1 MTSPTEKRA
10 AGVPLDAAVAWSKF
24 PRGAEYPVEN
34 DANTRNGTPRFPVR
48 LDLNDIVRVLI
59 AEDAPPCELDVE
71 VCVCAVSERLI
82 PADDAARAAF
92 DAAGPELRRECD
104 EIGACRTGEA
114 KMTDA
119 HNLRAS
125 KLVCTVGP
133 RYVEKYR
140 TAATNALSHCYR
152 GALEC
157 CVEAKKRSIALP
169 VVYSEN
175 KGFPREH
182 AAHVATRTVRRFLEN
197 WPGKL
202 DTVVLCL
209 TNRDAGMYVGDGNV
223 PGKASPGRE
232 TGRALGLSDV
242 GTLAAYFPRDDA
254 EARRGEMVL
263 PGDIGNAHGEMDIG
277 EREITIDRFP
287 VGTGPG
293 RGPGSSEAAA
303 AEEKGDAR
311 NDGRKNR
318 LGDERDSASILGV
331 IESPEERRV
340 RAQRAKTRLQ
350 EEDEFD
356 FWFGD
361 GGDEDGD
368 KRASASGPDSP
379 TARARAAAARHD
391 AMVRAAAGVDLR
403 DVAESGAVRVHGR
416 DFIGRRVVSVDAVS
430 LEQWLKNA
438 GRDRSEAERRVLF
451 HVARVV
457 APAAA
462 DPKGCALVYFH
473 GGGEKAEAPSVDFT
487 RRLVDAAL
495 GNGSLEENLK
505 VFYVVHPTAWLQA
518 GMLWGSLTGAL
529 SSGVFWKATFVH
541 RLADLCG
548 FISDEAME
556 TPAHA
561 REYDESLSRKA

>member
-1 MTSPTEKRA
+1 
-10 AGVPLDAAVAWSKF
+10 
-24 PRGAEYPVEN
+24 
-34 DANTRNGTPRFPVR
+34 
-48 LDLNDIVRVLI
+48 
-59 AEDAPPCELDVE
+59 
-71 VCVCAVSERLI
+71 
-82 PADDAARAAF
+82 
-92 DAAGPELRRECD
+92 
-104 EIGACRTGEA
+104 
-114 KMTDA
+114 
-119 HNLRAS
+119 
-125 KLVCTVGP
+125 
-133 RYVEKYR
+133 
-140 TAATNALSHCYR
+140 
-152 GALEC
+152 
-157 CVEAKKRSIALP
+157 
-169 VVYSEN
+169 
-175 KGFPREH
+175 
-182 AAHVATRTVRRFLEN
+182 
-197 WPGKL
+197 
-202 DTVVLCL
+202 
-209 TNRDAGMYVGDGNV
+209 
-223 PGKASPGRE
+223 
-232 TGRALGLSDV
+232 
-242 GTLAAYFPRDDA
+242 
-254 EARRGEMVL
+254 
-263 PGDIGNAHGEMDIG
+263 
-277 EREITIDRFP
+277 
-287 VGTGPG
+287 
-293 RGPGSSEAAA
+293 
-303 AEEKGDAR
+303 
-311 NDGRKNR
+311 
-318 LGDERDSASILGV
+318 LGV

>member
-1 MTSPTEKRA
+1 MKSSTEKRV
-10 AGVPLDAAVAWSKF
+10 AGVPLDSAMAWSKF
-24 PRGAEYPVEN
+24 PRGAEYTV
-34 DANTRNGTPRFPVR
+34 DANTPGTPRFPVR
-48 LDLNDIVRVLI
+48 ADLNDIVRVLI
-59 AEDAPPCELDVE
+59 ADEVSPCELDVE

-114 KMTDA
+114 LMTEA

-152 GALEC
+152 GALER
-157 CVEAKKRSIALP
+157 CVEAKKRSIAVP
-169 VVYSEN
+169 VVYSED
-175 KGFPREH
+175 KGFPRQH

-209 TNRDAGMYVGDGNV
+209 SKRDAGMYVGDGNV
-223 PGKASPGRE
+223 PGKTSLGRE

-242 GTLAAYFPRDDA
+242 GTLAAYFPRDDV

-263 PGDIGNAHGEMDIG
+263 PEDIGNANGEMDIS
-277 EREITIDRFP
+277 ERAIIIDRFP
-287 VGTGPG
+287 AGKSPG
-293 RGPGSSEAAA
+293 RGAPLGEAPAA
-303 AEEKGDAR
+303 KENGDGDAAV
-311 NDGRKNR
+311 GRENR

-331 IESPEERRV
+331 IESPEERRMRV
-340 RAQRAKTRLQ
+340 RRANTRE

-361 GGDEDGD
+361 GKDEDGD
-368 KRASASGPDSP
+368 TRASVSGPESP
-379 TARARAAAARHD
+379 TARARAAVARHE

-430 LEQWLKNA
+430 LELWLKNA

-451 HVARVV
+451 HVARAV

-529 SSGVFWKATFVH
+529 SGVFWKATFVH

-561 REYDESLSRKA
+561 REYDERLSRKV

>member
-1 MTSPTEKRA
+1 
-10 AGVPLDAAVAWSKF
+10 
-24 PRGAEYPVEN
+24 
-34 DANTRNGTPRFPVR
+34 

-157 CVEAKKRSIALP
+157 CVEAKKRTIALP

-379 TARARAAAARHD
+379 TARSRAAAARHES
-391 AMVRAAAGVDLR
+391 MVRAAAGVDLR

>member
-1 MTSPTEKRA
+1 MTSSTEKRA
-10 AGVPLDAAVAWSKF
+10 AGVPLDAAVAWSQF
-24 PRGAEYPVEN
+24 PRGAEYAV
-34 DANTRNGTPRFPVR
+34 DANTPGPPRFPVR
-48 LDLNDIVRVLI
+48 AELNDIVRVLI
-59 AEDAPPCELDVE
+59 ADDAPPCELDVD
-71 VCVCAVSERLI
+71 VCVCAVSERLV

-114 KMTDA
+114 LLTEA
-119 HNLRAS
+119 HSLRAS

-152 GALEC
+152 GALER
-157 CVEAKKRSIALP
+157 CVEAKKRSVAVP

-202 DTVVLCL
+202 DAVVLCL

-232 TGRALGLSDV
+232 TGRAPGLSEV
-242 GTLAAYFPRDDA
+242 GTLAAYFPRDDN

-263 PGDIGNAHGEMDIG
+263 PEDIGNAHGEMDIG
-277 EREITIDRFP
+277 ERAIVIDRFP
-287 VGTGPG
+287 VGTGPE
-293 RGPGSSEAAA
+293 RGPGLGEAAA
-303 AEEKGDAR
+303 AEENGDAA
-311 NDGRKNR
+311 DGREDR
-318 LGDERDSASILGV
+318 LRDERDSASILGV

-340 RAQRAKTRLQ
+340 RAQRAKTRE

-356 FWFGD
+356 YWFGD

-368 KRASASGPDSP
+368 ARASASGPDSP
-379 TARARAAAARHD
+379 TARARAAAARHE

-430 LEQWLKNA
+430 LELWLKNA

-529 SSGVFWKATFVH
+529 SGVFWKATFVH

-561 REYDESLSRKA
+561 REYDERLSGKA

>member
-1 MTSPTEKRA
+1 MKSSTEKRV
-10 AGVPLDAAVAWSKF
+10 AGVPLDSAMAWSKF
-24 PRGAEYPVEN
+24 PRGAEYTV
-34 DANTRNGTPRFPVR
+34 DANTPGTPRFPVR
-48 LDLNDIVRVLI
+48 ADLNDIVRVLI
-59 AEDAPPCELDVE
+59 ADEVSPCELDVE

-114 KMTDA
+114 LMTEA

-157 CVEAKKRSIALP
+157 CVEAKKRSIAVP
-169 VVYSEN
+169 VVYSED
-175 KGFPREH
+175 KGFPRQH

-209 TNRDAGMYVGDGNV
+209 SKRDAGMYVGDGNV
-223 PGKASPGRE
+223 PGKTSLGRE

-242 GTLAAYFPRDDA
+242 GTLAAYFPRDDV

-263 PGDIGNAHGEMDIG
+263 PEDIGNANGEMDIS
-277 EREITIDRFP
+277 ERAIIIDRFP
-287 VGTGPG
+287 AGKSPG
-293 RGPGSSEAAA
+293 RGAPLGEAPAA
-303 AEEKGDAR
+303 KENGDGDAAV
-311 NDGRKNR
+311 GRKNR

-331 IESPEERRV
+331 IESPEERRMRV
-340 RAQRAKTRLQ
+340 RRANTRE

-361 GGDEDGD
+361 GKDEDGD
-368 KRASASGPDSP
+368 TRASVSGPESP
-379 TARARAAAARHD
+379 TARARAAVARHE

-430 LEQWLKNA
+430 LELWLKNA

-451 HVARVV
+451 HVARAV

-529 SSGVFWKATFVH
+529 SGVFWKATFVH

-561 REYDESLSRKA
+561 REYDERLSRKV

>member
-1 MTSPTEKRA
+1 MASPTEKRA
-10 AGVPLDAAVAWSKF
+10 PGVPLDAAVAWSKF
-24 PRGAEYPVEN
+24 PRGAEYPV
-34 DANTRNGTPRFPVR
+34 DANTPGTPRFPVR
-48 LDLNDIVRVLI
+48 ADLNDIVRVLI
-59 AEDAPPCELDVE
+59 ADDAPPFELDVE
-71 VCVCAVSERLI
+71 VCVCAVSERLV

-114 KMTDA
+114 MMTEA

-157 CVEAKKRSIALP
+157 CVEAKKRSIAVP

-202 DTVVLCL
+202 DAVVLCL
-209 TNRDAGMYVGDGNV
+209 TNRDAGMYVGDGNL

-232 TGRALGLSDV
+232 TGRAPGLSDV
-242 GTLAAYFPRDDA
+242 GTLAAYFPRDDV

-277 EREITIDRFP
+277 ERAIVIDRFP
-287 VGTGPG
+287 VGAGPG
-293 RGPGSSEAAA
+293 RRPGSSEAAA
-303 AEEKGDAR
+303 AKKDEENGDAADQR
-311 NDGRKNR
+311 ENR
-318 LGDERDSASILGV
+318 LARASREGRDSASILGV

-340 RAQRAKTRLQ
+340 RAQRAKTREE

-361 GGDEDGD
+361 GGNGDG
-368 KRASASGPDSP
+368 
-379 TARARAAAARHD
+379 
-391 AMVRAAAGVDLR
+391 
-403 DVAESGAVRVHGR
+403 
-416 DFIGRRVVSVDAVS
+416 
-430 LEQWLKNA
+430 
-438 GRDRSEAERRVLF
+438 ER
-451 HVARVV
+451 
-457 APAAA
+457 
-462 DPKGCALVYFH
+462 
-473 GGGEKAEAPSVDFT
+473 
-487 RRLVDAAL
+487 
-495 GNGSLEENLK
+495 
-505 VFYVVHPTAWLQA
+505 
-518 GMLWGSLTGAL
+518 
-529 SSGVFWKATFVH
+529 
-541 RLADLCG
+541 
-548 FISDEAME
+548 
-556 TPAHA
+556 
-561 REYDESLSRKA
+561 